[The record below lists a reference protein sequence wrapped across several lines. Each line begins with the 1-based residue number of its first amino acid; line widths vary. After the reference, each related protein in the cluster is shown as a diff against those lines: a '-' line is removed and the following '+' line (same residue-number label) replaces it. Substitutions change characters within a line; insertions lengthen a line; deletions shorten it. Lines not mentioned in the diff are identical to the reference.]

1 MAKVG
6 RPLKYEDPEKMYEKA
21 MEYFDLKKSEGKPYT
36 VVGLA
41 LHLGFADKQ
50 SLIDYANR
58 DKFSFTIKAI
68 KSMIEEYLEE
78 RLDEGNC
85 TGTIFNLKN
94 NFGWKDKQEVESK
107 SDNTHRIERVIIDNS
122 SD

>member
-50 SLIDYANR
+50 SLIDPETGLYSDTR
-58 DKFSFTIKAI
+58 RHLCLD
-68 KSMIEEYLEE
+68 
-78 RLDEGNC
+78 RLQSADHHG
-85 TGTIFNLKN
+85 
-94 NFGWKDKQEVESK
+94 
-107 SDNTHRIERVIIDNS
+107 
-122 SD
+122 